1 MRKFAMLMKTRIFI
15 KNILRKTKIMVI
27 LRTYDF
33 SVSLWVHRSPVTK
46 VHTLLCMNLWQQM
59 PCEKQH
65 EYPFFMKHRHAK
77 SVKSST
83 STWYYGKVWVTLV
96 FTSAAF
102 KSIFKSNNLV
112 IQKVWR
118 TDAAPKKH
126 FSFNVWIIIHI
137 YYAWLLP
144 DAEKDKTL
152 LLITFVYS
160 GSINKAYLG

>member
-1 MRKFAMLMKTRIFI
+1 MLISFI
-15 KNILRKTKIMVI
+15 VDVNVDATWRRRVTSLTGRPCEGWLTLGQDTEVLNVDKDENLLKNLFTKTKIMAI

-65 EYPFFMKHRHAK
+65 EYPFYMKHRHAK

-118 TDAAPKKH
+118 TDAAPK
-126 FSFNVWIIIHI
+126 N
-137 YYAWLLP
+137 LLV
-144 DAEKDKTL
+144 
-152 LLITFVYS
+152 LIFE
-160 GSINKAYLG
+160 